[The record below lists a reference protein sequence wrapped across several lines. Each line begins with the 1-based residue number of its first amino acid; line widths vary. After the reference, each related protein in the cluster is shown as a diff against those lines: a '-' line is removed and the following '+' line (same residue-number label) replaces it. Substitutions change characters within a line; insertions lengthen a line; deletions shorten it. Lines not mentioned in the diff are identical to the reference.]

1 MSRFGNT
8 LIGPHSRHRMK
19 SSSPYATLLLDIGMG
34 LCEEDVSG
42 LKLGLQ
48 ADKFVKRMDLNKL
61 KNGHEILSH
70 MYGIGLISETDTQ
83 FLENLLIHICRK
95 DLVKRIEHYHSKRL
109 NVTDIQK
116 SSSAHPLPDTTSSEN
131 TVPKQVF
138 EAYDSDT
145 NVSSSTGTS
154 CKSPVKNLMPVK
166 SVENKPKGGVDV
178 DFTAL
183 KTPVIPVN
191 QYYMYQSPQSVPNSH
206 FAPLGASPVLSSAVM
221 PCESPVKTLM
231 PLKSSENRPKRGDS
245 VHVADFNTALKTP
258 VSQYYQ
264 PPQSVLNSVSPFA
277 HLGTRSAPDGGSI
290 SNVFTSTVTTQSP
303 TSNRAHNVSEL
314 SNSSASSQEDIE
326 MKNSQRC
333 SGSQDSQMSISDD
346 EKLGY
351 YQDKALFTDGDSSLS
366 NMQLSQ

>member
-19 SSSPYATLLLDIGMG
+19 SSSPYATLLLDVGMG
-34 LCEEDVSG
+34 LCEDDVSS
-42 LKLGLQ
+42 LKLALQ
-48 ADKFVKRMDLNKL
+48 VDKFVKRMDLNKL

-109 NVTDIQK
+109 NATDVQK

-154 CKSPVKNLMPVK
+154 CKSLVKNLMPMK
-166 SVENKPKGGVDV
+166 SVENTPKVGGVDV
-178 DFTAL
+178 TDLTAL
-183 KTPVIPVN
+183 KTVIPVN
-191 QYYMYQSPQSVPNSH
+191 QYYPSPAQSIQNSH
-206 FAPLGASPVLSSAVM
+206 FAPFGASPVLSSAVM
-221 PCESPVKTLM
+221 PCEGPVKTSM
-231 PLKSSENRPKRGDS
+231 PLKSENRPKGGGDS
-245 VHVADFNTALKTP
+245 VADFTALKTP

-264 PPQSVLNSVSPFA
+264 SPQSVPNSPFA
-277 HLGTRSAPDGGSI
+277 HLGTRSAPEGVSI
-290 SNVFTSTVTTQSP
+290 SNVFTSTGPNSTRSP

-351 YQDKALFTDGDSSLS
+351 YHDKALFTDGDSSLS